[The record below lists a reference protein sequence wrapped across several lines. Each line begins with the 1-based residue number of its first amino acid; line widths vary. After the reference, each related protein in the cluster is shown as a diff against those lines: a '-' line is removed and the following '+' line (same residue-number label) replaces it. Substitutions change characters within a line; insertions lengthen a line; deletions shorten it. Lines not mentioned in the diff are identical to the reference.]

1 MEPLRIHLF
10 GGFLLERGQVTLPPI
25 ASRTG
30 RSLFAYLVM
39 HSDRPQ
45 QRDYLAGRFWPHL
58 PESRARRRLSHTLW
72 QIQDVV
78 NVGSTSY
85 LDATTDTLAF
95 DRSVPFWLD
104 VAEFDARFEGRPEND
119 PQQHGH
125 EATAL
130 RRCVDLYR
138 GDFLAGY
145 FDDWVLVEQDHY
157 RQRYLTALR
166 RLVDTTKSDGS
177 YEEALAFARRLT
189 HHDPLS
195 EEAHQEVM
203 RLSFLLGRVSE
214 ALDQYE
220 RCKSVLEE
228 ELGAGPSGPTV
239 ELYEKIMRQRQAGV
253 RPLREDERSVLL
265 GRRSDAPF
273 VGREQE
279 RRAMVDSFERVLAGA
294 GGVVLVEGEPGV
306 GKTRTTVEAAED
318 ARWRGFD
325 VTWGMCRPGAL
336 RPYAPVIEVLDSLSP
351 LRVEQLSERVSP
363 VWLGEVAKLVPS
375 LARAVDAEP
384 PAQLRP
390 AEESARTIEALV
402 HTLAALGEIAPH
414 MIVVDDVHWADEDTL
429 SVLSQI
435 GTRLAESRVLLM
447 LLYRSEEARGD
458 AEVWD
463 VLRDLDRSAGLGR
476 VVLSPLSV
484 FELDDMVRKVLG
496 TTRIDSGVATR
507 LHRQTGGNVLF
518 TLETL
523 LALRDRGLFESE
535 ADPGTVL
542 AEQLADSDI
551 PIAPRVRS
559 VIESRLS
566 MLGDEAAIVYQIAA
580 IAGDSVDLDLMQSVT
595 RLPRSMV
602 LLAVDELLDRG
613 LFADD
618 GGGSYRI
625 THDQVRQVIYEHLE
639 PEGRRDL
646 HMRIALHL
654 ADSNPDDVEVI
665 GHHVREGGD
674 PARAASYLRMA
685 GLRAIGLNAFSTAR
699 THLRSAWEMAE
710 QAGTGNVEL
719 YAILGQLEDI
729 LGVLGRRDEQ
739 REAIEEMRRL
749 SAEVP
754 ALHGDVERRRAW
766 LRAQV
771 GELHDAEESAIRSVE
786 IERESSDTEGLSA
799 SLVALGTIRLWSGR
813 PLDAIAPLT
822 EAVESAADES
832 ERADALTELA
842 STLVEVR
849 DLEAARS
856 YLATAGRIYGD
867 LGDLRGLAE
876 IFGIEAR
883 VLRSTGDR
891 DMAVHKYE
899 KAIDLCRRIGYRHG
913 EGVNLTNLSNLHQLL
928 GEVARSLSG
937 YDAAARIFAE
947 LGNKRGEAMVLANSA
962 SARHTLLGED
972 DRARADA
979 NYAMRLF
986 SDIGDRSGRA
996 QCEEIIAG
1004 VESSHGRHDE
1014 ARRLLRAGLEDLQE
1028 AGTTTLEVQH
1038 LRSIALLAIE
1048 DDDATTALEA
1058 LDRAKVICAD
1068 SRLRDL
1074 LVDLESIEAMALLSQ
1089 GETKRAL
1096 ALIRDAEGA
1105 ITAGVER
1112 PYLIHH
1118 RHAVIATAAGE
1129 STEARRAATLA
1140 NSKLRETLAGL
1151 SQADMDRALQDV
1163 PVHHAITSAAAAF
1176 APRVID
1182 VRLPA
1187 VGAPTGRPLEEDDLR
1202 LVSWT
1207 IDHPEDTVED
1217 VVSGRRLRV
1226 RRLLEE
1232 ARSAGAV
1239 PSIDQLADAI
1249 SVSPSTIR
1257 RDLKALRAEGFPAR
1271 TRGQQGAG

>member
-1 MEPLRIHLF
+1 MDPLRIHLF
-10 GGFLLERGQVTLPPI
+10 GGFLLERGQATLPPI

-58 PESRARRRLSHTLW
+58 PEGRARRRLSHTLW

-78 NVGSTSY
+78 NTGSTSY

-95 DRSVPFWLD
+95 DRSAPFWLD
-104 VAEFDARFEGRPEND
+104 VAEFDASFEASPGDSPHGR
-119 PQQHGH
+119 GH
-125 EATAL
+125 QAAAL
-130 RRCVDLYR
+130 RRCVELYR

-145 FDDWVLVEQDHY
+145 FDDWVLIEQDHY

-203 RLSFLLGRVSE
+203 RLSFLLGRISE

-220 RCKSVLEE
+220 RCRSVLEE
-228 ELGAGPSGPTV
+228 EMGAEPSAPTV
-239 ELYEKIMRQRQAGV
+239 ELYEKIMRQRQSGV
-253 RPLREDERSVLL
+253 RPLREDERTVLL

-336 RPYAPVIEVLDSLSP
+336 RPYAPIIEVLDSLSP

-384 PAQLRP
+384 SAQLRP

-402 HTLAALGEIAPH
+402 HTLAALGKIAPH
-414 MIVVDDVHWADEDTL
+414 VIVVDDVHWADEDTL
-429 SVLSQI
+429 SVLSQV

-463 VLRDLDRSAGLGR
+463 VLRDLDRTAGLGR

-496 TTRIDSGVATR
+496 TTRLESAVATR

-535 ADPGTVL
+535 TDPGTVL
-542 AEQLADSDI
+542 SEQLADSDI

-566 MLGDEAAIVYQIAA
+566 MLGDEAATVYQIAA
-580 IAGDSVDLDLMQSVT
+580 IAGDLIDLNLIESVT
-595 RLPRSMV
+595 RFPRSMV
-602 LLAVDELLDRG
+602 LMAVDELMDRG

-618 GGGSYRI
+618 GDGLYRI

-639 PEGRRDL
+639 PEGRRNL
-646 HMRIALHL
+646 HMQIARHL

-665 GHHVREGGD
+665 GHHFRQGGD
-674 PARAASYLRMA
+674 PAKAASYLKRA
-685 GLRAIGLNAFSTAR
+685 GLRAIELNAFSTAR

-710 QAGTGNVEL
+710 QAGTGDVEL
-719 YAILGQLEDI
+719 YTLLGSLEDV
-729 LGVLGRRDEQ
+729 LSVLGRREEQ
-739 REAIEEMRRL
+739 SDVIEEMRRL
-749 SAEVP
+749 SADLP

-766 LRAQV
+766 LLAQI
-771 GELHDAEESAIRSVE
+771 GELHEAEASATRSVE

-813 PLDAIAPLT
+813 PLDAIPPLT
-822 EAVESAADES
+822 EAVESASDES
-832 ERADALTELA
+832 PRADAMTELA
-842 STLVEVR
+842 SALVEVR
-849 DLEAARS
+849 DLEAALS
-856 YLATAGRIYGD
+856 HLANAGQIYGD
-867 LGDLRGLAE
+867 VGDLRGQAE
-876 IFGIEAR
+876 VFGIEAR

-891 DMAVHKYE
+891 DKAVHKYE
-899 KAIDLCRRIGYRHG
+899 RAIDLCRRIGYRHG

-928 GEVARSLSG
+928 GEVARSLNG
-937 YDAAARIFAE
+937 YDEAARIFAE

-962 SARHTLLGED
+962 SARHSLLGED

-979 NYAMRLF
+979 NSAMRLF
-986 SDIGDRSGRA
+986 SDMGDRARKA
-996 QCEEIIAG
+996 QCEATIAG
-1004 VESSHGRHDE
+1004 
-1014 ARRLLRAGLEDLQE
+1014 
-1028 AGTTTLEVQH
+1028 
-1038 LRSIALLAIE
+1038 
-1048 DDDATTALEA
+1048 
-1058 LDRAKVICAD
+1058 
-1068 SRLRDL
+1068 
-1074 LVDLESIEAMALLSQ
+1074 
-1089 GETKRAL
+1089 
-1096 ALIRDAEGA
+1096 
-1105 ITAGVER
+1105 
-1112 PYLIHH
+1112 
-1118 RHAVIATAAGE
+1118 
-1129 STEARRAATLA
+1129 
-1140 NSKLRETLAGL
+1140 
-1151 SQADMDRALQDV
+1151 
-1163 PVHHAITSAAAAF
+1163 
-1176 APRVID
+1176 
-1182 VRLPA
+1182 
-1187 VGAPTGRPLEEDDLR
+1187 
-1202 LVSWT
+1202 
-1207 IDHPEDTVED
+1207 
-1217 VVSGRRLRV
+1217 
-1226 RRLLEE
+1226 
-1232 ARSAGAV
+1232 
-1239 PSIDQLADAI
+1239 
-1249 SVSPSTIR
+1249 
-1257 RDLKALRAEGFPAR
+1257 
-1271 TRGQQGAG
+1271 